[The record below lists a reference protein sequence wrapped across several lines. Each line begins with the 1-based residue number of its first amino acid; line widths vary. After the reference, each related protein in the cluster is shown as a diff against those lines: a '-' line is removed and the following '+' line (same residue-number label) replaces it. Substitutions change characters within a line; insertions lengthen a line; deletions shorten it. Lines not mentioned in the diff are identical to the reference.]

1 MEAFLAQHTLSKQ
14 ILRLFPPPRY
24 LKMPAVGIDTSESS
38 IRFLELTADKSGKK
52 LGKFG
57 VQSIPKGL
65 VVDGEIK
72 DVGKFSE
79 ELSKLRKKYNL
90 DFVHVSLPEE
100 QAYLF
105 QTIIPAASKNTGE
118 MRSILE
124 FKLEEN
130 VPLKPH
136 EAVFDYEIIGTDT
149 GEELNIN
156 MAVYPRSVVE
166 GYIEALKGAGL
177 TPLSLEIEAQSIA
190 RSVIPSEDSGTYM
203 LVDFGRS
210 RTGIAIVENGF
221 LRFTSTL
228 SVAGE
233 SLTTAIRK
241 HFSVTEE
248 EADKIKNEKGFA
260 RYKDNTE
267 LFELL
272 MSTVSALKDE
282 VNKHYIYW
290 NTRTGGHSDEAHK
303 IKKIIL
309 CGGSS
314 NLAGLPDYLSLS
326 IKTPVELANVWENV
340 LSFEDTIPSIEKRN
354 SFAYATAIGL
364 ALRNVE

>member
-1 MEAFLAQHTLSKQ
+1 MEAFPVQHILGKQ

-24 LKMPAVGIDTSESS
+24 LKMPSVGIDISESS
-38 IRFLELTADKSGKK
+38 VRFLELTATKKGKK

-57 VQSIPKGL
+57 VYPIPKGL

-72 DVGKFSE
+72 DIAKFSE

-90 DFVHVSLPEE
+90 DFVHLSLPEE
-100 QAYLF
+100 QVYLF
-105 QTIIPAASKNTGE
+105 QTIIPAASKNEGQ

-136 EAVFDYEIIGTDT
+136 EAIFDYEIIGTGT
-149 GEELNIN
+149 EEELNIN
-156 MAVYPRSVVE
+156 MAVYPRNVVE
-166 GYIEALKGAGL
+166 SYVEALKGAGL

-190 RSVIPSEDSGTYM
+190 RSVIPDGDSGTYM
-203 LVDFGRS
+203 LVDFGRM
-210 RTGIAIVENGF
+210 RTGIAVVENGI

-233 SLTTAIRK
+233 SLTAAIQK

-260 RYKDNTE
+260 RYKNNTE

-272 MSTVSALKDE
+272 MNTVSALKDE

-290 NTRTGGHSDEAHK
+290 NTRTGRHDDEAGK

-314 NLAGLPDYLSLS
+314 NLAGLSDYLSLF
-326 IKTPVELANVWENV
+326 IKAPIELANVWGNV
-340 LSFEDTIPSIEKRN
+340 LSFEDTIPPIEKRH

>member
-1 MEAFLAQHTLSKQ
+1 METLLAQHTLSKK
-14 ILRLFPPPRY
+14 ILGLFPPPLY

-52 LGKFG
+52 LGKYG
-57 VQSIPKGL
+57 VHPIPKGL
-65 VVDGEIK
+65 IVDGEIK
-72 DVGKFSE
+72 DIGKFSE
-79 ELSKLRKKYNL
+79 ELSKVRKKYDL

-105 QTIIPAASKNTGE
+105 QTIIPAASEDTGE

-156 MAVYPRSVVE
+156 MAVYPRAVVE
-166 GYIEALKGAGL
+166 SYIEALKGAGL

-190 RSVIPSEDSGTYM
+190 RSVIPSGDSSTYM
-203 LVDFGRS
+203 FVDFGRM
-210 RTGIAIVENGF
+210 RTGIAIVENGL

-233 SLTTAIRK
+233 SLTAAIRK

-260 RYKDNTE
+260 RHKDNTE
-267 LFELL
+267 LFESL

-290 NTRTGGHSDEAHK
+290 NTRTGRHSSEERK
-303 IKKIIL
+303 IKKILL

-314 NLAGLPDYLSLS
+314 NLAGLPEYLSLS

-340 LSFEDTIPSIEKRN
+340 LSFEDTIPSIEKRY

-364 ALRNVE
+364 ALRNVD